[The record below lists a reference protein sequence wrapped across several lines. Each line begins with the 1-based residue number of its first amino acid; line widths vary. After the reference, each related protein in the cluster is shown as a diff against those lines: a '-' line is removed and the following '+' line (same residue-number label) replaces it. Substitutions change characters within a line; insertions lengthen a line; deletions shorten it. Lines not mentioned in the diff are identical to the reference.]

1 MAENKKKRH
10 GETDRKGSHAKNAR
24 TTTEFG
30 DTVFCPHCIKNILLP
45 VDNEDPGKFL
55 SYHQRH
61 CTAKSPRKRVVSEE
75 PVGLE
80 EFEAR
85 LDTSRG
91 TKAADRES
99 EWQDIAEDFDGAI
112 LNAGETPQKTFGFSI
127 ENKQFCRL
135 AIPLEAL
142 KWCIQY
148 AKFKKIELVYKI
160 STSMF

>member
-1 MAENKKKRH
+1 MNDPIAIHFLWNHRKDISGNGDMAENKKKRH
-10 GETDRKGSHAKNAR
+10 GESDRKGSHAKNAR

-85 LDTSRG
+85 LDTSRARG
-91 TKAADRES
+91 
-99 EWQDIAEDFDGAI
+99 
-112 LNAGETPQKTFGFSI
+112 
-127 ENKQFCRL
+127 
-135 AIPLEAL
+135 L
-142 KWCIQY
+142 KSSAQ
-148 AKFKKIELVYKI
+148 
-160 STSMF
+160 TSRQSRKC